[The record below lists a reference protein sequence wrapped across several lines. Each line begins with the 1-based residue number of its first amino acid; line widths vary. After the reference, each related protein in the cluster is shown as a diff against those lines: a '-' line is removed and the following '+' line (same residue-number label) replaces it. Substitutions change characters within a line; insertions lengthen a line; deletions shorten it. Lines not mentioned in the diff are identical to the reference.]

1 MGSWGRFGWNVDGV
15 GPLWPRPREGK
26 WVGLA
31 PLSSPAKEEACH
43 ARRRQLCLVFVP
55 LSFLNAA
62 VCAVALTWRGDGFL
76 ATLHG
81 VSLASLL
88 GFGAVG
94 VLVRVS
100 KDPRRSR
107 TLMYL
112 IYALFLSF
120 AFCNRL
126 AFGVDPALSE
136 GWGHLIGTCAWVLLI
151 CPSLFAVCFGQVSFM
166 VHLLH
171 ALVVASSAL
180 AMRCGNPHPSV
191 ESRASSR
198 ARRSIGRRWRSGRR
212 KASSTACTS
221 PR

>member
-1 MGSWGRFGWNVDGV
+1 MGSWGRIGWNVDGV
-15 GPLWPRPREGK
+15 GPLWPREGL
-26 WVGLA
+26 GFGRA
-31 PLSSPAKEEACH
+31 PLGSPAKEEACH
-43 ARRRQLCLVFVP
+43 TRRRQLCLVFVP
-55 LSFLNAA
+55 QSFLNAA
-62 VCAVALTWRGDGFL
+62 VCAVALTWSGDGL
-76 ATLHG
+76 SATLHG

-88 GFGAVG
+88 GFSAVD

-107 TLMYL
+107 FLMYL
-112 IYALFLSF
+112 IYALFLGF

-126 AFGVDPALSE
+126 ASSVDPALRE
-136 GWGHLIGTCAWVLLI
+136 GWGHLVGTCKWVFLI

-198 ARRSIGRRWRSGRR
+198 AR
-212 KASSTACTS
+212 
-221 PR
+221 